1 LKDHFINS
9 SLNSPYHK
17 EKEMFDFRKIVLAL
31 IVLAL
36 AIPMVSA
43 QEAIDNQ
50 PFNCRATSTPPL
62 VRIEGVAELAGDILI
77 VCSGIV
83 PNQGNETVVLTP
95 AVGTTP
101 AVTQTRIRD
110 LRANITVTA
119 DVPVT
124 SRAVLGASESTNQR
138 IVTEALI
145 INSGNQGRC
154 GASEGLLPSAAPCV
168 PVSPTSLTAVGTIGQ
183 GAPYV
188 GGSTI
193 FDELMYLN
201 NRGAFQ
207 SRYPNITANNHG
219 FFATEASL
227 GGVFSN
233 GTLEWD
239 NVLLAP
245 GSAAGRQWYMQLRIT
260 NVRVNAATLAG
271 QGEFAPAIN
280 AIVTLNTTTGTVPL
294 TPDTVVIARPRP
306 SFRVASSPRLRRNC
320 DFPRSITQN
329 LEIIELLPNAFK
341 PRLDDEVSQGCP
353 GPAGRQCNPNT
364 AYFTES
370 GLMLG
375 ADWAGLLGPNG
386 PTNITGYATQGT
398 QFNIS
403 ITSPSTLDNGT
414 APPANPYAIT
424 FGAVTAMPTGSTMTG
439 TVTTGGVTTAATGAV
454 SRNFT
459 LTITDFALSSDP
471 FTINRVIVP
480 VTAAYNE
487 QIYGSTNFR
496 VWYLPLANLAGGE
509 GVVRLGAPTPRFDAV
524 IKEAPGYSIVRC
536 RTLILFPYLTNRDGY
551 NTGIAIANTSQDG
564 DTVVAGP
571 FNENKLASEVIRGA
585 IPQSGPCTLY
595 LYGGNNGPGNPIAQT
610 PLVSEVNV
618 RPGGMY
624 LMTLQDGGVVKG
636 PAGQDDGVLEGAP
649 GFQGY
654 GIASCQFQYAHGYA
668 FISDVNAQQL
678 AQGYL
683 ALIIPDRTGYLADG
697 ETNGFGYE
705 ERPASPF
712 NLLPGAELGGEQLV
726 H

>member
-1 LKDHFINS
+1 
-9 SLNSPYHK
+9 
-17 EKEMFDFRKIVLAL
+17 MFDFRKIVLAL

-62 VRIEGVAELAGDILI
+62 VRIEGVAEFAGDILI

-83 PNQGNETVVLTP
+83 PNQGLETV
-95 AVGTTP
+95 GTG
-101 AVTQTRIRD
+101 ASAETRIRD
-110 LRANITVTA
+110 LRANITVNV

-124 SRAVLGASESTNQR
+124 SRAVLPASADTNSRITTES
-138 IVTEALI
+138 LI

-168 PVSPTSLTAVGTIGQ
+168 PVSPTSITAVGTIGQ

-201 NRGAFQ
+201 GRGAFA
-207 SRYPNITANNHG
+207 SRYENITVNNHG
-219 FFATEASL
+219 KFATEESL

-245 GSAAGRQWYMQLRIT
+245 GSAAGRQWYMQLKIT
-260 NVRVNAATLAG
+260 NIRVNAATLAG

-306 SFRVASSPRLRRNC
+306 SFRVTSTPRLRRNC
-320 DFPRSITQN
+320 DFPRSITQD
-329 LEIIELLPNAFK
+329 LLIIELLPNAFK
-341 PRLDDEVSQGCP
+341 PRLDDEVNQVCDAP
-353 GPAGRQCNPNT
+353 PNRQCNPNT

-375 ADWAGLLGPNG
+375 ADWLGATG
-386 PTNITGYATQGT
+386 VSGYATQGT
-398 QFNIS
+398 QFNIE
-403 ITSPSTLDNGT
+403 IASPATLDNGT
-414 APPANPYAIT
+414 APPANPYVIS
-424 FGAVTAMPTGSTMTG
+424 FGTVTEDVNDVMTG
-439 TVTTGGVTTAATGAV
+439 TIVPGAVTTAASGAV
-454 SRNFT
+454 ARNFT
-459 LTITDFALSSDP
+459 LTITDFSLSADP
-471 FTINRVIVP
+471 FTINRVRVP
-480 VTAAYNE
+480 ITAAYNE
-487 QIYGSTNFR
+487 QIYGTTGFR

-509 GVVRLGAPTPRFDAV
+509 GIVRIGAPTPRFDAV
-524 IKEAPGYSIVRC
+524 IKDAPGFSIVRC

-551 NTGIAIANTSQDG
+551 NTGIAIANTSKDDG
-564 DTVVAGP
+564 AGP
-571 FNENKLASEVIRGA
+571 FDENKAASDPIRGA

-595 LYGGNNGPGNPIAQT
+595 LYGGNNGPANPVSQT
-610 PLVSEVNV
+610 PLVSSVNV

-654 GIASCQFQYAHGYA
+654 GIASCEFQYAHGYA

-683 ALIIPDRTGYLADG
+683 ALIIPDRSGYTADVNAS
-697 ETNGFGYE
+697 NGSFGYE

>member
-1 LKDHFINS
+1 
-9 SLNSPYHK
+9 
-17 EKEMFDFRKIVLAL
+17 MFDFRKIVLAL

-83 PNQGNETVVLTP
+83 PDQGVETQGAYAGLL
-95 AVGTTP
+95 
-101 AVTQTRIRD
+101 RD
-110 LRANITVTA
+110 LRANVTINV

-124 SRAVLGASESTNQR
+124 SRAVLGPSADTNGRITTES
-138 IVTEALI
+138 LI
-145 INSGNQGRC
+145 INSGDQGRC
-154 GASEGLLPSAAPCV
+154 GATQGLKPSAAPCV
-168 PVSPTSLTAVGTIGQ
+168 PVAPTSLTAVGTIGQ

-188 GGSTI
+188 GGSTV
-193 FDELMYLN
+193 FDENMYLN
-201 NRGAFQ
+201 GRNTFSG
-207 SRYPNITANNHG
+207 RYENITVNNHG
-219 FFATEASL
+219 KYAVEGSL

-245 GSAAGRQWYMQLRIT
+245 GSAAGRQWYMQMKIT

-306 SFRVASSPRLRRNC
+306 SFRVTSSPRLRRNC
-320 DFPRSITQN
+320 DFPRTLTQN
-329 LEIIELLPNAFK
+329 LDIIELLPNAFK
-341 PRLDDEVSQGCP
+341 PRLDDEVIQNCANTP
-353 GPAGRQCNPNT
+353 NRQCNPNT

-375 ADWAGLLGPNG
+375 ADWLGLSAGASGVS
-386 PTNITGYATQGT
+386 GYATQGT
-398 QFNIS
+398 QFNIAIS
-403 ITSPSTLDNGT
+403 APSTLDADTSN
-414 APPANPYAIT
+414 NPYAIS
-424 FGAVTAMPTGSTMTG
+424 FGTVTEVANGEMTG
-439 TVTTGGVTTAATGAV
+439 TIV
-454 SRNFT
+454 SAGKSTLANGTVVRNWR
-459 LTITDFALSSDP
+459 LTITDFLLGADP
-471 FTINRVIVP
+471 FTINTVRVP
-480 VTAAYNE
+480 VNASYNE
-487 QIYGSTNFR
+487 QIYGSTAFQ
-496 VWYLPLANLAGGE
+496 VWYLPLADLAAGDGI
-509 GVVRLGAPTPRFDAV
+509 VKVGAPTPRFAPV
-524 IKEAPGYSIVRC
+524 IKDAPGFSIVRC
-536 RTLILFPYLTNRDGY
+536 RTLLLFPYLTNRDNF
-551 NTGIAIANTSQDG
+551 NTGIAIANTSKDDG
-564 DTVVAGP
+564 SGP
-571 FNENKLASEVIRGA
+571 FDENKAASDPLRGA
-585 IPQSGPCTLY
+585 NPQTGPCTLY
-595 LYGGNNGPGNPIAQT
+595 LYGGNNGAANPVAQT
-610 PLVSEVNV
+610 PLVSTVNV

-624 LMTLQDGGVVKG
+624 LMTLQQGGVVKG
-636 PAGQDDGVLEGAP
+636 PAGEDDGVLEGAP

-654 GIASCQFQYAHGYA
+654 GIASCEFQYAHGYA

-683 ALIIPDRTGYLADG
+683 ALIIPDRSGYSAMDG
-697 ETNGFGYE
+697 EDLRGSANGYYSYE